1 MDEYI
6 ETVGEVGKD
15 FGLKLIETKYLTA
28 DYNLTLQMMNAKQT
42 QMMNKTLL

>member
-15 FGLKLIETKYLTA
+15 FGLKLIETKYHTA
-28 DYNLTLQMMNAKQT
+28 VMRFRCLVH
-42 QMMNKTLL
+42 